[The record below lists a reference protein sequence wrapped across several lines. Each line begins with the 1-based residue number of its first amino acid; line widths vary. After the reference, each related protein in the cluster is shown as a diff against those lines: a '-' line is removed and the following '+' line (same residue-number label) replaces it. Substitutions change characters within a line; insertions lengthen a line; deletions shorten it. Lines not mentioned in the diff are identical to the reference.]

1 MTSSELVSQLSYY
14 DKFEPILVIIQ
25 DGIVDCAP
33 RAAKK
38 NETFL
43 KLSLKLTTKLNKRF
57 GDKLLSFLI
66 KYRFTSYGPID
77 LFKKI
82 LRK

>member
-38 NETFL
+38 M
-43 KLSLKLTTKLNKRF
+43 KLF
-57 GDKLLSFLI
+57 
-66 KYRFTSYGPID
+66 
-77 LFKKI
+77 
-82 LRK
+82 